1 MSKKPGQVLA
11 GLFGRNPFHFSLF
24 YMKASRTT
32 PNTARGE
39 VQLTIG
45 GQQYPVRFG
54 MNVMRDFTKLTGKA
68 PSEFGRLLGE
78 DYVEALSGL
87 VYCAA
92 KRYVPADQL
101 PEGFYLD
108 HAADLI
114 DAMQPAEADEIG
126 EAIVEAV
133 TVGNPLLTAL
143 TAKVA
148 SKTQAVH
155 EASLSESGTTS
166 STSLSVS

>member
-1 MSKKPGQVLA
+1 VGESQPIFYP
-11 GLFGRNPFHFSLF
+11 LFQ
-24 YMKASRTT
+24 MKASRTTPDTT

-39 VQLTIG
+39 VRLTIG
-45 GQQYPVRFG
+45 DQQYPVRFG

-78 DYVEALSGL
+78 DYVETLSGL

-92 KRYVPADQL
+92 KRFVPADQL
-101 PEGFYLD
+101 PEGFDLD
-108 HAADLI
+108 QTADLI
-114 DAMQPAEADEIG
+114 DAMQPAEADEIA

-133 TVGNPLLTAL
+133 TVGNHLLTSL

-155 EASLSESGTTS
+155 QATLAESGTTS